1 MPRKKEL
8 NEKMRAE
15 SSSKI
20 IERSTRLF
28 AEKGFFKCK
37 MTEIAGAAGMSV
49 GNLYWYYKSKE
60 EVLKAVLQAGFKQQE
75 ALLSDIIAL
84 DATADEKMDHL
95 LDLYLAMCREQ
106 HDFFSIFINLLGN
119 GGLPYIY
126 ELGFDTADIGKGYH
140 LLLTD
145 LLAESPNNYSDEE
158 LAVLPVFFFSLFC
171 GLMLV
176 YETDWHKIDPG
187 QIKAAVKRLL
197 DWRR

>member
-1 MPRKKEL
+1 
-8 NEKMRAE
+8 MRAE
-15 SSSKI
+15 SINKI
-20 IERSTRLF
+20 IEKSTRLF

-75 ALLSDIIAL
+75 ALLSEVIAL
-84 DATADEKMDHL
+84 DATADEKIDHL
-95 LDLYLAMCREQ
+95 LDSYLVMCREQ
-106 HDFFSIFINLLGN
+106 HDFFSIFINILGN
-119 GGLPYIY
+119 GGLSYIY
-126 ELGFDTADIGKGYH
+126 ELGFDTTYIGQGYH
-140 LLLTD
+140 LLLTE
-145 LLAESPNNYSDEE
+145 LLAESPNRYSDEE

-176 YETDWHKIDPG
+176 YGTDWHNIHSG

-197 DWRR
+197 SWKG